1 MIQVEQS
8 KILRGLRELEMIREG
23 REIVNTSMRLFIYG
37 RSASTVGTMFFYNE
51 VAEYL
56 IARTG
61 GMTIYFI
68 IGTFTRHSIP
78 IQLLTIVLYK
88 L

>member
-23 REIVNTSMRLFIYG
+23 REIVNTSMRLLFSG
-37 RSASTVGTMFFYNE
+37 GQLQQWVPCFFYNE

-78 IQLLTIVLYK
+78 IQLLTIVPYK